1 MPLVATNEVYF
12 ESPEYYEAHD
22 ALSCIEK
29 KQFVSQLDRYRFS
42 DQHYFKSVDEMES
55 LFYDLPE
62 SLLNTIEISQ
72 RCSFKP
78 EIKNPILP
86 VFIKG
91 EENTEEDASEVQDEP
106 EENEETEEGEQE

>member
-1 MPLVATNEVYF
+1 
-12 ESPEYYEAHD
+12 
-22 ALSCIEK
+22 
-29 KQFVSQLDRYRFS
+29 
-42 DQHYFKSVDEMES
+42 MES
-55 LFYDLPE
+55 LFHDLPE

-91 EENTEEDASEVQDEP
+91 AENTEEDLLRKISNEGLEKRVMQTLKMKKIENDE
-106 EENEETEEGEQE
+106 ESNQLRVNIIRD